1 MTEYLGGLTLI
12 GLAERTAHK
21 TFSDR
26 VFGEAAELAFFF
38 LLSLFPFL
46 IFLVSIVGL
55 VSAGS
60 ALQTHLVHWLTQAM
74 PHSASDLVR
83 NIAQQTTNRSD
94 SGKLSFGI
102 VFALWTASSGMVAV
116 IDGLNVAFDIK
127 EPRSWIKQRLTALW
141 LTVSM
146 GMFMLLAVAIILFG
160 SQLATWTGGEAG
172 VFWQV
177 LEWCVAVFLV
187 ILAFAIVYRYAPNK
201 KVDQSRQWIT
211 PGAVVGVLL
220 WLAAS
225 IGFRAYLMYFG
236 SYSATYGSLGGVIVL
251 MLWFYVTA
259 IAVLLG
265 GEVDAEIEKAARHGS
280 AQCGTFNAGS
290 HAA

>member
-74 PHSASDLVR
+74 PDSASGLVR
-83 NIAQQTTNRSD
+83 NIAEQTTNRSD

-116 IDGLNVAFDIK
+116 IDGLNIAFDIK

-160 SQLATWTGGEAG
+160 SQLARWTGGNAG
-172 VFWQV
+172 GFWQV
-177 LEWCVAVFLV
+177 LEWCVAVLLV
-187 ILAFAIVYRYAPNK
+187 ILAFATVYRYAPNK
-201 KVDQSRQWIT
+201 VDQSWKWMT

-236 SYSATYGSLGGVIVL
+236 NYSATYGSLGGVIVL

-280 AQCGTFNAGS
+280 AQSGTFNAGS